1 MIVIAKAMEIIENY
15 QDFTPKPEHGKKE
28 IVIKALNRLVMV
40 DLDLSD
46 FDKQVFL
53 STISNFIELIVM
65 CSKRHT
71 RDSNISSKDN
81 FTSKND
87 KIDEIVLATC
97 GQIAHSL
104 IDKLTTIILKNQYN
118 AEKIMHNIPTLT
130 EILMLMSDKY
140 SYLTGIE
147 KKNIVLQS
155 IEIFIK
161 HKLEHIIELDNDKK
175 HHIIDILKCVP
186 NTIDLFISLQKQ
198 KYKINKKRILKV
210 KKGGCIL
217 NIFAN
222 NRNYEDE

>member
-1 MIVIAKAMEIIENY
+1 MLGTYKKKYKKQVELDEVDYLYNKLQDYIRYLNINITNYMIVIAKAMEIIENY

-118 AEKIMHNIPTLT
+118 AEKIMHYPQNNSADFTKINALARDIPF
-130 EILMLMSDKY
+130 EISDTIRY
-140 SYLTGIE
+140 EDGYE
-147 KKNIVLQS
+147 AADQ
-155 IEIFIK
+155 IK
-161 HKLEHIIELDNDKK
+161 ISFS
-175 HHIIDILKCVP
+175 
-186 NTIDLFISLQKQ
+186 NTISITLFGFDL
-198 KYKINKKRILKV
+198 
-210 KKGGCIL
+210 
-217 NIFAN
+217 
-222 NRNYEDE
+222 